1 MYLKSK
7 VLPSG
12 EDLGGAFMTVIPI
25 DFGTPEYDE
34 AVSIRYDV
42 LRKPLGRQFDIE
54 QLSKEWSD
62 VHLACYAD
70 NAEMIGCLIL
80 TATDGK
86 ALKMRQVAVK
96 ESYQG
101 KGVGKQL
108 VIASEAYAKLNGF
121 EKIVLHARATA
132 IPFYTNLNYEIIGD
146 TFLEVGIE
154 HKKME
159 KVIKN

>member
-1 MYLKSK
+1 
-7 VLPSG
+7 
-12 EDLGGAFMTVIPI
+12 MTVIPI

-42 LRKPLGRQFDIE
+42 LRKPLGMQFNIE

-62 VHLACYAD
+62 IHLACYAD

-80 TATDGK
+80 TETEVK
-86 ALKMRQVAVK
+86 TLKMRQVAVK
-96 ESYQG
+96 ESWQG

-108 VIASEAYAKLNGF
+108 VIASEAFAKLNNF
-121 EKIVLHARATA
+121 EKIILHARETA
-132 IPFYTNLNYEIIGD
+132 IPFYINLNYEIVGD

-154 HKKME
+154 HKKM
-159 KVIKN
+159 VKNL

>member
-1 MYLKSK
+1 
-7 VLPSG
+7 
-12 EDLGGAFMTVIPI
+12 MTVIPI

-42 LRKPLGRQFDIE
+42 LRKPLGMQFNVE

-80 TATDGK
+80 TETEAKT
-86 ALKMRQVAVK
+86 LKMRQVAVK
-96 ESYQG
+96 ETWQG
-101 KGVGKQL
+101 RGVGKQL
-108 VIASEAYAKLNGF
+108 VVACEAYAELNGF
-121 EKIVLHARATA
+121 EKIILHARETA
-132 IPFYTNLNYEIIGD
+132 IPFYLNLNYEIIGD

-154 HKKME
+154 HKKML
-159 KVIKN
+159 KNIC